1 MHFLRVFHVF
11 VADTLGFRFFFVM
24 YYSLYMSFTHVISRR
39 VYQASRG
46 KDFEIPVSSGQVAG
60 KGAIRFTAFEQLGAQ
75 LWAFEVPVACVAFCE
90 LMILIFSDLVN

>member
-1 MHFLRVFHVF
+1 MMFHVCWRNPAAMHFLRVFHVF
-11 VADTLGFRFFFVM
+11 VADTLGFSFFFVM

-46 KDFEIPVSSGQVAG
+46 KDFEIPVFCGQVAG

-75 LWAFEVPVACVAFCE
+75 L
-90 LMILIFSDLVN
+90 